1 MLLYILS
8 KNIFFITLWMR
19 LMKNKTLITMLLVC
33 SSPAFAETTA
43 SKFYAGVDLG
53 SAKIENRAQAIA
65 DTFVNVLGGSS
76 TVTQTVRNG
85 ALRLYGGYKAFENA
99 DFELGYLQSRDFD
112 TSVSGVTGPSY
123 SNTAYSVTGSVKVS
137 GFDYSVLLRPDRSTG
152 MNGFFLRL
160 GGHSYKAEAN
170 TTVSIGGTNASINT
184 KESGT
189 GVMYGIGY
197 DVTVN
202 ETVDV
207 RFGITQ
213 MKKMAGL
220 SDNDATY
227 FSVGV
232 KGNF

>member
-1 MLLYILS
+1 
-8 KNIFFITLWMR
+8 
-19 LMKNKTLITMLLVC
+19 MKNKALLSMLIVC
-33 SSPAFAETTA
+33 SSSAFADSTA
-43 SKFYAGVDLG
+43 SKFYGGLDLG
-53 SAKIENRAQAIA
+53 SAKVENRAQAIA
-65 DTFVNVLGGSS
+65 DTFVSVLGGSS
-76 TVTQTVRNG
+76 SVTQTVRNG
-85 ALRLYGGYKAFENA
+85 AWRLYGGYKAFENA
-99 DFELGYLQSRDFD
+99 DFELGYMQTRDFD
-112 TSVSGVTGPSY
+112 TSVSGVTGASY
-123 SNTAYSVTGSVKVS
+123 SNTAYSATGSVKVS

-160 GGHSYKAEAN
+160 GGHSYKAEA
-170 TTVSIGGTNASINT
+170 TTAVTIGSTNASVNT

-189 GVMYGIGY
+189 GIMYGIGY

-202 ETVDV
+202 DTVDV

-213 MKKMAGL
+213 MKKIAGL